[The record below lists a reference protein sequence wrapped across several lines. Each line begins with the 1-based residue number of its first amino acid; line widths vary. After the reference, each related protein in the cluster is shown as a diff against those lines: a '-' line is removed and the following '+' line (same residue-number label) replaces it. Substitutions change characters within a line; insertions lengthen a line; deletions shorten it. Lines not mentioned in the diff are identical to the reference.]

1 MEIKKVNIKDKI
13 YPALLKEL
21 LDAPKDLYFRG
32 QLPASPSA
40 SLGGPQKDEVCLA
53 MVGTR
58 RYSEYGKRA
67 AIFLAESLARLGIT
81 IVSGLAIGI
90 DAFAHQGALNVG
102 GRTIAVLG
110 SGVDDDSIYPAQN
123 KKLAQKILENNG
135 ALISEYP
142 TGTKPMLHHFPLR
155 NRIISGLC
163 KGVIIIEAR
172 EKSGALITT
181 ARALEQNREVFA
193 LPGPIFSPTSFGPN
207 NLIKLGAKLITG
219 VNDILEELNLPLI
232 ETEKIKI
239 KPANQEEEK
248 ILNFLSQEPQSIND
262 LTKKTKLDIAII
274 NSTLTLLEIKGAV
287 KNLGKGNYILL

>member
-1 MEIKKVNIKDKI
+1 MEIKKINIKDKN
-13 YPALLKEL
+13 YPALLKEISL
-21 LDAPKDLYFRG
+21 APENLYFRG
-32 QLPASPSA
+32 QLPE
-40 SLGGPQKDEVCLA
+40 KDEICLA
-53 MVGTR
+53 IVGTR
-58 RYSEYGKRA
+58 RYSDYGKRA

-90 DAFAHQGALNVG
+90 DSFAHQGALNVG
-102 GRTIAVLG
+102 GRTVAVLG

-135 ALISEYP
+135 TLISEYP
-142 TGTKPMLHHFPLR
+142 AGTKPMLHHFPSR
-155 NRIISGLC
+155 NRIVSGLC
-163 KGVIIIEAR
+163 QGVVIIEAR

-193 LPGPIFSPTSFGPN
+193 LPGPIFSPTAFGPN
-207 NLIKLGAKLITG
+207 NLIKLGAKLITN
-219 VNDILEELNLPLI
+219 VNDILGELNLPLV

-239 KPANQEEEK
+239 KPANPEEEK
-248 ILNFLSQEPQSIND
+248 ILNLLSQEPQSIND

-274 NSTLTLLEIKGAV
+274 NSTITLLEIKGAV